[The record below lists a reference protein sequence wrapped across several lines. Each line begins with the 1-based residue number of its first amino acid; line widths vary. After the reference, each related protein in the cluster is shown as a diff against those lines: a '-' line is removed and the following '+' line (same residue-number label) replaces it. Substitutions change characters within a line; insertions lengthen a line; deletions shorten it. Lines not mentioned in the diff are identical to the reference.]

1 MDGTDSDVD
10 LEMWMVRILMVDL
23 EVRIWIMDPGSTL
36 ETLDKLMMMMM
47 MDLGVRILDWM
58 HPGSWI

>member
-47 MDLGVRILDWM
+47 DLGVRILDWM